1 MKKLIILSSLILV
14 LVGCKDKRIEQ
25 SNKNINKDS
34 KNVIEQSKNDN
45 PIKLALY
52 EYKDNQYIKT
62 KEYFSSMDHMKDI
75 AVFSVIYTD
84 QDIVNGSNIKTLWNE
99 YYNKYENIENYK
111 LGYEISFTLNDGQTF
126 DETILK
132 PLDCFSFTFSKYL
145 YIWLYDDINQT
156 ASWYSHLEKDD
167 YNEKTIMSSI
177 KLMSIYESDKIS
189 SPISLTVF
197 TYKDDNDFD
206 KSGKYIGSSKFTM
219 LIKRKN

>member
-84 QDIVNGSNIKTLWNE
+84 QDIVNGSNIKTLWN
-99 YYNKYENIENYK
+99 
-111 LGYEISFTLNDGQTF
+111 D
-126 DETILK
+126 
-132 PLDCFSFTFSKYL
+132 
-145 YIWLYDDINQT
+145 
-156 ASWYSHLEKDD
+156 
-167 YNEKTIMSSI
+167 
-177 KLMSIYESDKIS
+177 
-189 SPISLTVF
+189 
-197 TYKDDNDFD
+197 
-206 KSGKYIGSSKFTM
+206 
-219 LIKRKN
+219 